1 MSVSKEKIFDWRR
14 TRRFAKLCVAFTLIA
29 FLFAAVYRSLLAP
42 LLVSMFLCYLL
53 LPLVKRLETYKI
65 PRLASIL
72 TIMAVFGGVVAI
84 VSIKVAPLVYFQ
96 ALALIKLIPESF
108 AAVSNI
114 WIPAVERLV
123 VEWGLM
129 KAGAAHNFFDG
140 LKIMAR
146 LEAHVE
152 RGLGGL
158 LSTGISLA
166 GGMINLGLIP
176 FFLFFFLKD
185 YQSLTD
191 SLWSL
196 VPKDLIPPT
205 RSVTHRINL
214 TLRSVLKGQAT
225 VAGILMVLYVIGLS
239 IVGIQSAVIIGL
251 VAGLCRIIPYLDVLV
266 GAVLSTIVILS
277 DFGGFGQV
285 FGVIIVFLVVQA
297 LDGAF
302 ITPQIVGDRVGL
314 HPMAIIISVIA
325 FGNWFGFW
333 GVLLAVPIVAVGKS
347 LFVAAKPYYM
357 ASATYQAPWMYN
369 PVPPPVPGERIED
382 GVKIDP
388 V

>member
-1 MSVSKEKIFDWRR
+1 MAVTKEKIFDWRR
-14 TRRFAKLCVAFTLIA
+14 TTRFAKLCAAFVVIA
-29 FLFAAVYRSLLAP
+29 LAFAGIFRSLLVP
-42 LLVSMFLCYLL
+42 LLVSMFLSYLL
-53 LPLVKRLETYKI
+53 LPLVKRLEFYKI

-72 TIMAVFGGVVAI
+72 TIMGAMGGIIAI
-84 VSIKVAPLVYFQ
+84 VSIKVGPLVYHQ
-96 ALALIKLIPESF
+96 ALELFKLIPESF
-108 AAVSNI
+108 AAVSNK
-114 WIPAVERLV
+114 WIPALERLV
-123 VEWGLM
+123 VEWGLL
-129 KAGAAHNFFDG
+129 KAGPAHKFFNE
-140 LKIMAR
+140 LNIMPR
-146 LEAHVE
+146 LEVQIE

-158 LSTGISLA
+158 WSTGISLA
-166 GGMINLGLIP
+166 GGMFNLGLVP
-176 FFLFFFLKD
+176 FFVFFFLKD
-185 YQSLTD
+185 YKAITD

-214 TLRSVLKGQAT
+214 TLLSVLKGQAT

-239 IVGIQSAVIIGL
+239 VVGLQSAIIIGL
-251 VAGLCRIIPYLDVLV
+251 VAGICRIIPYLDVLV

-285 FGVIIVFLVVQA
+285 FGVVIVFLVVQA

-333 GVLLAVPIVAVGKS
+333 GVLLAVPIVAIAKA

-369 PVPPPVPGERIED
+369 PVPPPVPGERDED
-382 GVKIDP
+382 GLKP
-388 V
+388 KLP

>member
-14 TRRFAKLCVAFTLIA
+14 TRRFAKLCVVFTLVA
-29 FLFAAVYRSLLAP
+29 FLFAAVYKSLLAP

-65 PRLASIL
+65 PRLVSIF
-72 TIMAVFGGVVAI
+72 TIMALLSGIIAI
-84 VSIKVAPLVYFQ
+84 VSFKVAPLVYFQ
-96 ALALIKLIPESF
+96 ALALFKLIPESF
-108 AAVSNI
+108 AAVSNK

-129 KAGAAHNFFDG
+129 KAGAAHSFFEG
-140 LKIMAR
+140 LKIMSR
-146 LEAHVE
+146 IEAHFE
-152 RGLGGL
+152 RGLGGIVN
-158 LSTGISLA
+158 TGISLA

-185 YQSLTD
+185 YQAITD
-191 SLWSL
+191 GLWSL

-297 LDGAF
+297 LDGAV

-333 GVLLAVPIVAVGKS
+333 GVLLAVPIVAIAKS

-369 PVPPPVPGERIED
+369 PSPPPVPGERIED
-382 GVKIDP
+382 GVKPGP